1 MSRLPRLIPIFA
13 VLISLAA
20 CGQAGENPVAPAG
33 PSLDGGL
40 LVTGGNRTESDSSS
54 TSTASTASANG
65 DVESDTTNR
74 GGLLVTGGN

>member
-1 MSRLPRLIPIFA
+1 MSRLPRLIPTFA

-54 TSTASTASANG
+54 TSTASANG